1 MQKKCCMNK
10 KFNKAWLNPSE
21 WIHADDAA
29 KLLKISKKTLTNYVC
44 LEKIPPHAVR
54 KGIGAKFFHK
64 PTLMGLN

>member
-1 MQKKCCMNK
+1 MQLQ
-10 KFNKAWLNPSE
+10 KFNKSLLDTNE
-21 WIHADDAA
+21 WIHAEDAA

-44 LEKIPPHAVR
+44 LQKIPPHAVR